1 MGKVKKFFLHAG
13 LAASYLA
20 LFLFIQLW
28 ISGLFSFGCTF
39 SVLSSTGGDIL
50 MPSLMD
56 SVTQLCLEL
65 MDVIMLLC
73 YLATL
78 PVFYALALAQRGPRG
93 ALRMAGISRPRNLE
107 MLWAPLL
114 LGAGCY
120 FAVTGAMS
128 LIPEDAPLM
137 QQYIEAASS
146 LSAGRYPLLSILVTV
161 IGAPIVEEIAFRGL
175 IYSNLKKIMPLW
187 AALLIQALLFG
198 LVHGQLIWT
207 AFTFALG
214 LVLGLTADYFDS
226 IWPAILLHLAFNG
239 CNYLPIAL
247 ELDATGTVVLLF
259 SSLLVVGVVLL
270 AMLLY
275 QRQQARG
282 RGPVV

>member
-65 MDVIMLLC
+65 MDVMMLLC

-93 ALRMAGISRPRNLE
+93 ALRLAGISRPRNLE

-137 QQYIEAASS
+137 QQYIEASSS

-187 AALLIQALLFG
+187 VALLIQALLFG

-207 AFTFALG
+207 AFTF
-214 LVLGLTADYFDS
+214 VLG
-226 IWPAILLHLAFNG
+226 N
-239 CNYLPIAL
+239 
-247 ELDATGTVVLLF
+247 
-259 SSLLVVGVVLL
+259 
-270 AMLLY
+270 
-275 QRQQARG
+275 
-282 RGPVV
+282 